1 MFKTMLVVM
10 MILACA
16 SLATTQSDDYKKF
29 EFYGGYSYHLIGNDL
44 DDDDVI
50 LDPESFHGFNTS
62 ITGNTSRY
70 LGLKFDFSGHFKS
83 RPISSF
89 GPLFNLIDVDSCRY
103 TYCGM
108 YLDKVST
115 VAR

>member
-1 MFKTMLVVM
+1 

-16 SLATTQSDDYKKF
+16 SLATAQSDDYKKF
-29 EFYGGYSYHLIGNDL
+29 EFYGGYSYHLVGNDL

-70 LGLKFDFSGHFKS
+70 FGLKFDFSGHFKS
-83 RPISSF
+83 RPISF
-89 GPLFNLIDVDSCRY
+89 GPLFNGIDVDSRRY